1 MLKRPSSRRRS
12 EHAEVNINLVPML
25 DALVTMISFL
35 MFTMA
40 FLSVTSIDSPLPLFK
55 SDEKIEQPKTTPLQL
70 TLNIT
75 PTGLELYSPFNKI
88 PKIVIP
94 NKPDAEGKPNM
105 PDYEELH
112 RNVVSIRAK
121 FPEENKIIFM
131 PSSSTNYDVLI
142 RLSDKVKNLEK
153 TDEPI
158 GVKNPTTGVT
168 EEAKSIYEEIV
179 FGNLLG
185 D

>member
-12 EHAEVNINLVPML
+12 EHSEVNINLVPML

-55 SDEKIEQPKTTPLQL
+55 SDEKIEQPKTVPLQL
-70 TLNIT
+70 TLNVT
-75 PTGLELYSPFNKI
+75 ASALELYSPTNKI
-88 PKIVIP
+88 QKIVIP
-94 NKPDAEGKPNM
+94 NKTDAEGKSV

-112 RNVVSIRAK
+112 RNAVAIRAK

-131 PSSSTNYDVLI
+131 PNASTNYDVLI
-142 RLSDKVKNLEK
+142 RLSDKVRNIEK

-158 GVKNPTTGVT
+158 GVKNPTTGVM
-168 EEAKSIYEEIV
+168 EQAKSIYEEIV